1 MKSASQILVGILLVA
16 AVFSG
21 GSVVY
26 ERWTLL
32 RSWQQSSPEVGRGLL
47 QGPMAPLIA
56 RVEREVPANGTM
68 LLFAG
73 LDPAL
78 LPYYLYPRKIWQ
90 PGVDPETNAVYM
102 ELPPSPYPLRR
113 PETFAVDWYLDWFP
127 DNAAA
132 GGSLAFV
139 GRAGGGR

>member
-1 MKSASQILVGILLVA
+1 ML
-16 AVFSG
+16 SG
-21 GSVVY
+21 GPTIY
-26 ERWTLL
+26 ERSALL
-32 RSWQQSSPEVGRGLL
+32 RRWQHLAPEARRAML

-56 RVEREVPANGTM
+56 KVERQVPANGAI

-102 ELPPSPYPLRR
+102 DLPPSPYPLRR
-113 PETFAVDWYLDWFP
+113 PETFAVDWHLDWFP

-132 GGSLAFV
+132 GGSLLFV
-139 GRAGGGR
+139 GRGGGGR